1 MMLAVA
7 KEGEDG
13 AVDVADEG
21 CSRRK
26 LYNMEGYHGR
36 SCIAKGVAMEQA

>member
-13 AVDVADEG
+13 AVDVADKG

-26 LYNMEGYHGR
+26 LYNME
-36 SCIAKGVAMEQA
+36 